1 MGEDRDNLTPSDD
14 SDSNQDGSQSDEEFG
29 EEEYEAIIRGDEE
42 QLQQETEEG
51 ETDYLTEQLPTSTPF
66 DIRLQ
71 VFVPSTIV
79 ILAFVLAGI
88 LFTDPMATVFQNVH
102 DWITQNLG
110 WFYILALNVFLIFV
124 IWLAFSRYADIRLGP
139 DDAEPDFSFFSWIT
153 MLFSAGIG
161 IGFVFFGVA
170 EPLSHFAI
178 DPPPWLEAESGSIEA
193 ARESMIMTFLHWG
206 LHGWAIYVVIGLSL
220 CYFAYRRG
228 LPLTLRSAF
237 YPLIGNRIRGWM
249 GDVVDT
255 LAIFGTLF
263 GVSVSLGLGATQIN
277 SGLNFLAGI
286 ESSVFIQVVLIA
298 VITAIAVVSVV
309 LGVSRGIRRLSVGNI
324 ILFTSLLAFVFIFGP
339 TIFLA
344 TSLLENIGLYI
355 RELPVAGTTG
365 AAFNSHEWQGAWTL
379 FYWGWWVS
387 WSPFVGMFIARI
399 SRGRTIREFI
409 AGVLLVPVLLSFVV
423 FTVFGYTG
431 INFELSGQEGIVAAT
446 EAQFEF
452 AFFAMLEYLPI
463 ATISS
468 IVAIVVI
475 TIFFVT
481 SSDSGSLV
489 NDIHASGGSI
499 NPHRATRIF
508 WAVAEGAVAATLL
521 VAAGEAGLTAFQLSV
536 LATGLPLTLLLI
548 AMCVALV
555 RSLRQDMAIQ
565 EVMEH
570 ERLLEET
577 RRAVIHDFHQQS
589 WPISAGPWRI
599 RRDGQPVES
608 GTERE

>member
-1 MGEDRDNLTPSDD
+1 MGDDRDDQSRTNG
-14 SDSNQDGSQSDEEFG
+14 DGASDEESQEDGAFG
-29 EEEYEAIIRGDEE
+29 DEQYEAIIRGDEE
-42 QLQQETEEG
+42 QLQEETDEG

-71 VFVPSTIV
+71 VFIPSTLV
-79 ILAFVLAGI
+79 ILIFVLAGI
-88 LFTDPMATVFQNVH
+88 IFTDQMASGFQGVH
-102 DWITQNLG
+102 EWITRNLG
-110 WFYILALNVFLIFV
+110 WFYILALNIFLVFV
-124 IWLAFSRYADIRLGP
+124 VWLAFSRYANIRLGP
-139 DDAEPDFSFFSWIT
+139 DDSEPDFGYFSWLT

-178 DPPPWLEAESGSIEA
+178 DPPPWIEAEAGTIEA
-193 ARESMIMTFLHWG
+193 ARESMIVTFLHWG
-206 LHGWAIYVVIGLSL
+206 LHGWAIYVILGLSL

-249 GDVVDT
+249 GDSIDT

-277 SGLNFLAGI
+277 SGMNFLAGV
-286 ESSVFIQVVLIA
+286 ESSVFVQVLLIA
-298 VITAIAVVSVV
+298 IITAIAVVSVV

-324 ILFTSLLAFVFIFGP
+324 LLFTSLLAFVFIFGP

-355 RELPVAGTTG
+355 RELPVAATNG
-365 AAFNSHEWQGAWTL
+365 AAFNSADWQGAWTL

-409 AGVLLVPVLLSFVV
+409 SGVLLVPVLLSFVV

-431 INFELSGQEGIVAAT
+431 IHFDLMGESGIVAAT

-452 AFFAMLEYLPI
+452 AFFAMLEELPI
-463 ATISS
+463 ATITSV
-468 IVAIVVI
+468 VAIIVI

-521 VAAGEAGLTAFQLSV
+521 IAAGQAGLTAFQLSV
-536 LATGLPLTLLLI
+536 LATGLPLTFLLL

-555 RSLRQDMAIQ
+555 KALQEDMEIQ
-565 EVMEH
+565 EDMEH
-570 ERLLEET
+570 EQLLEDARHAAMREWLDQAFPVAFAPWYST
-577 RRAVIHDFHQQS
+577 KKGQERARR
-589 WPISAGPWRI
+589 
-599 RRDGQPVES
+599 
-608 GTERE
+608 

>member
-1 MGEDRDNLTPSDD
+1 MESSPMG
-14 SDSNQDGSQSDEEFG
+14 DEERDFYAASEDDGEQG
-29 EEEYEAIIRGDEE
+29 EEE
-42 QLQQETEEG
+42 
-51 ETDYLTEQLPTSTPF
+51 ETDYLTEQLPTSTRF
-66 DIRLQ
+66 GVRLA
-71 VFVPSTIV
+71 VFVPSTV
-79 ILAFVLAGI
+79 VVLLFVLAGT
-88 LFTDPMATVFQNVH
+88 LFTDQMAEAFFSIHEWVT
-102 DWITQNLG
+102 TNLG
-110 WFYILALNVFLIFV
+110 WFYIISLNIFLVFV
-124 IWLAFSRYADIRLGP
+124 VWLAFSRFGGIRLGP
-139 DDAEPDFSFFSWIT
+139 DDAEPDFSYFSWLT

-178 DPPPWLEAESGSIEA
+178 DPPPWLEAKPGTVEA
-193 ARESMIMTFLHWG
+193 ARESMIVTFLHWG

-237 YPLIGNRIRGWM
+237 YPIIGTRIRGWM
-249 GDVVDT
+249 GDTVDT

-286 ESSVFIQVVLIA
+286 EPSIFVQILLIA
-298 VITAIAVVSVV
+298 LITAVAVISVV
-309 LGVSRGIRRLSVGNI
+309 LGVNKGIRRLSVGNI
-324 ILFTSLLAFVFIFGP
+324 ILFTSLLLFVFIMGP
-339 TIFLA
+339 TVFLA
-344 TSLLENIGLYI
+344 NSLIENIGLYI
-355 RELPVAGTTG
+355 RELPVAATNG
-365 AAFNSHEWQGAWTL
+365 AAFGGSRWLGDWTL

-409 AGVLLVPVLLSFVV
+409 AGVLLVPVLLSFIV

-431 INFELSGQEGIVAAT
+431 INFELTGNEGIVAVT
-446 EAQFEF
+446 EAEFEF
-452 AFFAMLEYLPI
+452 AFFAMLEYLPL
-463 ATISS
+463 ATITS
-468 IVAIVVI
+468 ILAIVVI

-508 WAVAEGAVAATLL
+508 WAVAEGVVASTLL
-521 VAAGEAGLTAFQLSV
+521 VAAGAAGLTAFQLSV
-536 LATGLPLTLLLI
+536 LATGLPLTVLLLL
-548 AMCVALV
+548 MCVALV
-555 RSLRQDMAIQ
+555 KSLRQDCAIQ
-565 EVMEH
+565 EMVEH

-577 RRAVIHDFHQQS
+577 RRAAIRELHEHN
-589 WPISAGPWRI
+589 WPVSAGPWSLGL
-599 RRDGQPVES
+599 RRGRQVGD
-608 GTERE
+608 